1 MARVSGGE
9 LAGAVAAAG
18 GLGMIGV
25 GGATDADFIARE
37 GAIAKGRGRFGYG
50 LMCWALEQRPELLD
64 AVLEAEPHVVALSFG
79 DPAPWVERVHAA
91 GARAVSQVQDSASAR
106 QALEAGVDALV
117 AQGTEAGGHTGG
129 VGTLPLLQIVL
140 ELAAERH
147 VPVLAAGGIATGRGV
162 AAVIAAGA
170 QGAWIGTL
178 FAATHEA
185 MRGEEA
191 KRRLVEAD
199 ETGTVLTRVYD
210 VAQDIP
216 WPERF
221 PGRALRTG
229 FTDRWHGHE
238 AELGAERRTA
248 AAEMGDYDY
257 AGQGVGAIHGI
268 ESAGDVVEHLARE
281 AEWALAE
288 AYRQTSG

>member
-1 MARVSGGE
+1 MARISGGE

-18 GLGMIGV
+18 GLGMIGL
-25 GGATDADFIARE
+25 GGATDTDFIARE
-37 GAIAKGRGRFGYG
+37 GEIARGRGRWGYG
-50 LMCWALEQRPELLD
+50 LMCWALERRPELLD
-64 AVLEAEPHVVALSFG
+64 AVLDAKPHVVALSFG
-79 DPAPWVERVHAA
+79 DPAPWVERVQAA
-91 GARAVSQVQDSASAR
+91 GARAVSQVQDAASAR
-106 QALEAGVDALV
+106 QALEAGVDAVV

-185 MRGEEA
+185 MRSDED
-191 KRRLVEAD
+191 KRRLVDAD
-199 ETGTVLTRVYD
+199 ETQTVLTRVYD

-221 PGRALRTG
+221 PGRALRAP

-238 AELGAERRTA
+238 DELGASRESA
-248 AAEMGDYDY
+248 AAEMGEYDY
-257 AGQGVGAIHGI
+257 AGQGVGAIHRI
-268 ESAGDVVEHLARE
+268 EPAGALVEHLARE

>member
-18 GLGMIGV
+18 GLGMIGL
-25 GGATDADFIARE
+25 GGGTDADFIARE
-37 GAIAKGRGRFGYG
+37 GAIARGRGRFGYG
-50 LMCWALEQRPELLD
+50 LMCWALEKRPELLD

-79 DPAPWVERVHAA
+79 DPAPWVERVRSA
-91 GARAVSQVQDSASAR
+91 GARVVSQVQDSASAR
-106 QALEAGVDALV
+106 EALDAGVDAIV

-140 ELAAERH
+140 ELVGDRRI
-147 VPVLAAGGIATGRGV
+147 PVLAGGGIATGRGV

-170 QGAWIGTL
+170 SGAWIGTR

-185 MRGEEA
+185 MRGDEA
-191 KRRLVEAD
+191 KRRLVDAG
-199 ETGTVLTRVYD
+199 ETATVLTRVYD
-210 VAQDIP
+210 VAQDIA
-216 WPERF
+216 WPDRF
-221 PGRALRTG
+221 PGRALRTP
-229 FTDRWHGHE
+229 FTDRWHGLE
-238 AELGAERRTA
+238 TELGAEREAA
-248 AAEMGDYDY
+248 AAEMGEYDY
-257 AGQGVGAIHGI
+257 AGQGIGAIHKI
-268 ESAGDVVEHLARE
+268 ESAGDLVQHLAQE

>member
-25 GGATDADFIARE
+25 GGSTDAEFIARE
-37 GAIAKGRGRFGYG
+37 GAIASGRGRFGFG
-50 LMCWALEQRPELLD
+50 LMCWALEARPELLD
-64 AVLEAEPHVVALSFG
+64 AVLDAKPHVVALSFG

-91 GARAVSQVQDSASAR
+91 GARTVSQVQDAESAR
-106 QALEAGVDALV
+106 LALDAGVDAVV

-129 VGTLPLLQIVL
+129 VSTLPLLQIVL
-140 ELAAERH
+140 ELAADRH

-162 AAVIAAGA
+162 AAVLAAGA

-178 FAATHEA
+178 FAATREA
-185 MRGEEA
+185 MRDDAA
-191 KRRLVEAD
+191 KQRLVAAR
-199 ETGTVLTRVYD
+199 ETDTVLTRVYD

-221 PGRALRTG
+221 PGRALRTE
-229 FTDRWHGHE
+229 FTDRWHGREGHL
-238 AELGAERRTA
+238 AAEREA
-248 AAEMGDYDY
+248 ASGSMGEYDY

-268 ESAGDVVEHLARE
+268 EPAGDVVEHLARE

>member
-25 GGATDADFIARE
+25 GGSTDADFIARE
-37 GAIAKGRGRFGYG
+37 GAIASGRGRFGFG
-50 LMCWALEQRPELLD
+50 LMCWALEARPELLD
-64 AVLEAEPHVVALSFG
+64 AVLEAKPHVVALSFG

-91 GARAVSQVQDSASAR
+91 GARAVSQVQDAESAR
-106 QALEAGVDALV
+106 QALDAGVDAVV

-129 VGTLPLLQIVL
+129 VATLPLLQIVL
-140 ELAAERH
+140 ELAADRH
-147 VPVLAAGGIATGRGV
+147 VPVLAAGGIGTGRGV
-162 AAVIAAGA
+162 AAVLAAGA

-178 FAATHEA
+178 FAATREA
-185 MRGEEA
+185 MRDDAA
-191 KRRLVEAD
+191 KQRLVDAH
-199 ETGTVLTRVYD
+199 ETDTVLTRVYD

-221 PGRALRTG
+221 PGRALRTE

-238 AELGAERRTA
+238 ADLAAERDA
-248 AAEMGDYDY
+248 ASAAMGEYDY
-257 AGQGVGAIHGI
+257 AGQGVGAIHRI
-268 ESAGDVVEHLARE
+268 ESAAEVVEHLARE

>member
-25 GGATDADFIARE
+25 GGGTDADFIARE

-79 DPAPWVERVHAA
+79 DPAPWVERVQAA

-106 QALEAGVDALV
+106 QALDAGVDALV

-140 ELAAERH
+140 EIVGDRH

-170 QGAWIGTL
+170 PGGWVGTRL
-178 FAATHEA
+178 AATHQA
-185 MRGEEA
+185 MRSEDD
-191 KRRLVEAD
+191 KRRLVGAD
-199 ETGTVLTRVYD
+199 ETPPGVTRRYD
-210 VAQDIP
+210 P
-216 WPERF
+216 
-221 PGRALRTG
+221 
-229 FTDRWHGHE
+229 
-238 AELGAERRTA
+238 
-248 AAEMGDYDY
+248 
-257 AGQGVGAIHGI
+257 
-268 ESAGDVVEHLARE
+268 
-281 AEWALAE
+281 
-288 AYRQTSG
+288 